1 MSLSHL
7 DQGIYESSCL
17 RDGATY
23 TKERAI
29 IVCDKSGNIVELKT
43 SSLQFEND
51 QCNEVVTE
59 QIVVSSIS
67 LLTGAIGIKM

>member
-1 MSLSHL
+1 MSLSYL
-7 DQGIYESSCL
+7 DQGIYETSCL

-23 TKERAI
+23 AKERTI

-59 QIVVSSIS
+59 QIVVSSVS
-67 LLTGAIGIKM
+67 LLTGTIGKKM